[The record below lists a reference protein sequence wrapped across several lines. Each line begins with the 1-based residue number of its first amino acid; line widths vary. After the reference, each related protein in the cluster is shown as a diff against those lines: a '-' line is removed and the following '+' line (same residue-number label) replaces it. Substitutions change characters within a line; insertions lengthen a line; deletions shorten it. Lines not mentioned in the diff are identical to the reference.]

1 MPAELKKV
9 KDEEA
14 RVEAEEAAKRA
25 LEEYEVRSQ
34 ISTDCAL
41 FFFYED
47 NDRFKLEILNVEFY
61 TLILGDAS
69 TNAS

>member
-25 LEEYEVRSQ
+25 LEEYEVTSC
-34 ISTDCAL
+34 ILIDHAL
-41 FFFYED
+41 FFG
-47 NDRFKLEILNVEFY
+47 IQ
-61 TLILGDAS
+61 TLGFFHQADYYVA